1 MSSIEGDIADKT
13 EDHVERSHQVDKRF
27 ERRYKYVTHFTK
39 AQTSKIK
46 LQELLYNPI
55 VEMKSEQVKVK
66 TSRKFKRKRL

>member
-39 AQTSKIK
+39 A
-46 LQELLYNPI
+46 
-55 VEMKSEQVKVK
+55 
-66 TSRKFKRKRL
+66 